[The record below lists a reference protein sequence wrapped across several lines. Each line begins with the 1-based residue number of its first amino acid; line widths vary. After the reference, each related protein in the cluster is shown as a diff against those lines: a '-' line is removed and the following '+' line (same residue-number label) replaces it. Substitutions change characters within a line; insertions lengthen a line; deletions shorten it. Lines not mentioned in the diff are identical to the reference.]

1 MRSESLLNML
11 SRHDA
16 LAPVFIAGEDLIAQA
31 AGLKDV
37 DNFFLRYMTQDCCR
51 SRVTDGIKSIHTPFG
66 HYWSVLGRPFT
77 HPNSAAAWG
86 VNIRNHNRQARRARV
101 PGWYGPRACPVSACS
116 AVYGPIATTLNGL
129 MHKLVDEQQ

>member
-1 MRSESLLNML
+1 MRSDFLLAML

-16 LAPVFIAGEDLIAQA
+16 LAPAFIEGEDRIARA

-37 DNFFLRYMTQDCCR
+37 DHFFEKYMTQHCCR
-51 SRVTDGIKSIHTPFG
+51 SRVADRIESIHTRFG

-86 VNIRNHNRQARRARV
+86 VNIRNHNRQTRCASV
-101 PGWYGPRACPVSACS
+101 PGWYGQRACTVSAGS
-116 AVYGPIATTLNGL
+116 AVHEPVAITSA
-129 MHKLVDEQQ
+129 D

>member
-1 MRSESLLNML
+1 MRSDFLRAML

-16 LAPVFIAGEDLIAQA
+16 LALAFIEGEDLIARA
-31 AGLKDV
+31 ARLNDV
-37 DNFFLRYMTQDCCR
+37 DNFFVKYMTQDCCR
-51 SRVTDGIKSIHTPFG
+51 SQVADGIESIHTRFG

-86 VNIRNHNRQARRARV
+86 VNIRNHNRQMRRASV

-116 AVYGPIATTLNGL
+116 AVYAPVATTSTA
-129 MHKLVDEQQ
+129 